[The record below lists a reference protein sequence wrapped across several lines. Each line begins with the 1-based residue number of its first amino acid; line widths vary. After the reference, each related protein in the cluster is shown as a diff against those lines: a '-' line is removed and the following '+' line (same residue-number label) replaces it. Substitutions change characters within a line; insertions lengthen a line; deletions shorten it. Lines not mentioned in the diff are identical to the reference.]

1 MRADELAGFPLSPE
15 FTMLN
20 HASFGVV
27 STRVMAHADALRA
40 EFEADSHTLVDV
52 DALLPRIRDAASTA
66 ACHLGL
72 DPRSFAFTQN
82 ATSGGAAIIRSMP
95 LRPGGR
101 VVVLST
107 EYPSIIR
114 GWEVRCAEVGAE
126 LVRVAPPLP
135 LTSVEQ
141 LIDCCAQHVTG
152 PVDVVQLSLV
162 SSSTAVHFPIGD
174 LAQCFRDRGAQVVV
188 DAAHGPGHV
197 AIDPEGRGAAAVFGT
212 LHKWF
217 PTPRPVGFI
226 WVGDQLRDLVR
237 PAVVSL
243 TWDADELLDRFEW
256 PGTYDPIPRLSVGV
270 ALDQWS
276 EWEASGRLAR
286 STTLADVAAAR
297 LSAVGV
303 TPTAD
308 SSLVPPRLRAFLAPA
323 WARDDLRGA
332 LHEAKLRVWTG
343 YGPEGQTIVRLAT
356 HIYNDEE
363 DIERTARV
371 LNRRQP

>member
-1 MRADELAGFPLSPE
+1 MRAGELALFPLSPDL
-15 FTMLN
+15 TMLN

-27 STRVMAHADALRA
+27 SQHVMAHADALRA
-40 EFEADSHTLVDV
+40 ELEADSHTLIDV
-52 DALLPRIRDAASTA
+52 DALLPRMREAASTA
-66 ACHLGL
+66 ARHLGL

-82 ATSGGAAIIRSMP
+82 ATSGGAAVIRSMP
-95 LRPGGR
+95 LRAGGR

-126 LVRVAPPLP
+126 LVRVTPPLP
-135 LTSVEQ
+135 LTGVEQ
-141 LIDCCAQHVTG
+141 LIDWCAQHVTG

-162 SSSTAVHFPIGD
+162 SSSTATHLPMGA
-174 LAQCFRDRGAQVVV
+174 LAGWFRDRGAQVVV

-197 AIDPEGRGAAAVFGT
+197 PIDPDGWSAAAVFGT

-217 PTPRPVGFI
+217 PAPRPVGFL

-256 PGTYDPIPRLSVGV
+256 PGTYDPVPRLCVPV

-276 EWEASGRLAR
+276 DWEASGQLAR
-286 STTLADVAAAR
+286 CATLADVASER
-297 LSAVGV
+297 LSAAGV
-303 TPTAD
+303 TPTAE
-308 SSLVPPRLRAFLAPA
+308 SALAPPRLRAFLAPA
-323 WARDDLRGA
+323 WTRDELRSA

-356 HIYNDEE
+356 HIYNDES

-371 LNRRQP
+371 LSSRQP